1 MQTFN
6 ISVIYGEA
14 FYWQSRVIADGN
26 NNYVTDRVKD
36 MRKAYFIKTYFHC
49 NINVSPA
56 GV

>member
-14 FYWQSRVIADGN
+14 FYWQSHVIADGN